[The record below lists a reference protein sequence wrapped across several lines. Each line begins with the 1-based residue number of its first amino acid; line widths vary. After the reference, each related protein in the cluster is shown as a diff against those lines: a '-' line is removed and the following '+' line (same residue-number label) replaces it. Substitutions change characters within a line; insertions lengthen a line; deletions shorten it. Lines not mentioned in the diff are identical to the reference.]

1 MCPAEDANGFLAAT
15 SERTDLNQYWFS
27 SVTVAAFVT
36 EVCETP
42 GPAALVSSP
51 SVYFSLP
58 EDVRQRSK
66 VLDFDRQWEADP
78 GFVFYDFNEPENL
91 PLELRGQFEFI
102 LIDPPFITK
111 EVWEKYAATARFL
124 ARPGA
129 RLLCTT
135 IAENQA
141 LLHDI
146 LGVWPA
152 LFRPSIPNLVYQYST
167 YVNYRSERLDQ
178 LNAEIDDE
186 DWREALKKA
195 EATACEL
202 DRPVV
207 PLQNHELEAFEEASL
222 EAPPSPEVLLLT
234 DLRGHLAAVKRGL
247 DGMQAPLQIAQRR
260 HGAGGQAASAA
271 VGKAETAIQAAESAL
286 LALDGWLHENEDKLP
301 VNLLHEV
308 AETTQEEPW
317 GLADLRGLLAMAREH
332 ELLESSARLQE
343 FAGNCRKTSSA
354 IFKRSGKVL
363 AIMKAIRD
371 TATQP

>member
-1 MCPAEDANGFLAAT
+1 MHPAEDANGFLAVT
-15 SERTDLNQYWFS
+15 SERADLNQYWFS
-27 SVTVAAFVT
+27 FVTVAAFVA

-58 EDVRQRSK
+58 EEVRQRCK

-78 GFVFYDFNEPENL
+78 GFVFYDFNEPEQL
-91 PLELRGQFEFI
+91 PLELCGQFEFI
-102 LIDPPFITK
+102 LIDPPFITR
-111 EVWEKYAATARFL
+111 EVWEKFAATARFL

-152 LFRPSIPNLVYQYST
+152 SFRPSIPNLVYQYST
-167 YVNYRSERLDQ
+167 YINYPSERLDR

-195 EATACEL
+195 EETACEL
-202 DRPVV
+202 DRPLA
-207 PLQNHELEAFEEASL
+207 PLQKHELEAFEEASH
-222 EAPPSPEVLLLT
+222 EALPSPEVLLLT

-271 VGKAETAIQAAESAL
+271 VSKAEAAIQAAESAL
-286 LALDGWLHENEDKLP
+286 LALDGWLRGNQDKLP
-301 VNLLHEV
+301 DNLLHEV
-308 AETTQEEPW
+308 AETPQEEPW
-317 GLADLRGLLAMAREH
+317 GLADLRGLLAAAREQG
-332 ELLESSARLQE
+332 LLESSARLQE
-343 FAGNCRKTSSA
+343 FAENCRKTSSA

-363 AIMKAIRD
+363 AFIKALRD
-371 TATQP
+371 TATQN